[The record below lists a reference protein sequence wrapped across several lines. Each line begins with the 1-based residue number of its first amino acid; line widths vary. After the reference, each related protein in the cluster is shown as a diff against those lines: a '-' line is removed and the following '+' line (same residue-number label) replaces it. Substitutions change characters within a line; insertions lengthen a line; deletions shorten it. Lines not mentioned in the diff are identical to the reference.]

1 MGSFCLQ
8 CVAELQKPW
17 CGQVEPMGLD
27 EGEAGVSSA
36 CGEKGGSLSE
46 KVAKQQVVDALEQ
59 AVYLLWNLR
68 CQSSCQLTDC

>member
-1 MGSFCLQ
+1 
-8 CVAELQKPW
+8 
-17 CGQVEPMGLD
+17 MGLD